1 VADKNDKSQLDERAL
16 AKLLEAAY
24 VVQEDN
30 RKKRRAPPRAEY
42 EAPVARAK
50 RAAQTAE
57 RTIETTDAAEPP
69 RSDAAPAPPA
79 AWLVPPDHSAALAKI
94 VETQRELQMRRSD
107 LADPIALIAQR
118 VVEIVRAGGSA
129 IGIVEGETVVYRAK
143 AGLMTPSAGQLPQE
157 KALSTACLRTGHAVR
172 CDDIDTEFLVDADEC
187 RERGIQSMI
196 AVPVFR
202 DGAVAGVLEIYYS
215 SKRGFTE
222 QDVHSAQLMAGL
234 VGEALAREE
243 EKTWKKSLASER
255 AVMLEA
261 LEKLKPNLAALVDV
275 SPGKNGAPAASREP
289 SKTSPVCRKCGHEL
303 PEEEQFCGKCG
314 TPRSGVYEPPNMQ
327 SKVASLW
334 QMQEAAQKD
343 SPVADSPG
351 PRPDAARGYDDAE
364 FEKLLADSLEKEMPA
379 LFEALDPHAEHPSS
393 ETADDPSA
401 HPVEAS
407 ELEREFDGGQTGDE
421 KNEGSE
427 DASGEEEALGTTAL
441 VKAERTP
448 DWSSAENAR
457 EFLEQLA
464 GERSGGFAGF
474 WRARR
479 GDFYLAL
486 AVILV
491 ACVIRWGIWSN
502 RPVSATGTATPAAG
516 AAQQRRK
523 PADADLSVFDRL
535 LINLGVAEAPEPAD
549 YKGNP
554 RTEVWVDLHTA
565 LYYCPGSDLYGKT
578 PKGKY
583 TTQRDAQLDQFEPAY
598 RKACD

>member
-1 VADKNDKSQLDERAL
+1 LVDKNDKSQLDERAL

-50 RAAQTAE
+50 PASSTVEGTTDGMDAAQPA
-57 RTIETTDAAEPP
+57 
-69 RSDAAPAPPA
+69 RSEVAPAAPAP
-79 AWLVPPDHSAALAKI
+79 WLVPPDHSAALAKI
-94 VETQRELQMRRSD
+94 VETQRELQMRRAD
-107 LADPIALIAQR
+107 LAEPITLIAQR
-118 VVEIVRAGGSA
+118 VLEIVRAGGSA
-129 IGIVEGETVVYRAK
+129 VGIVEGDSLVYRAK
-143 AGLMTPSAGQLPQE
+143 AGRMTPSAAQLPQE

-172 CDDIDTEFLVDADEC
+172 CDDVDTEFLVDAEEC

-202 DGAVAGVLEIYYS
+202 DGAVAGVLEIYYA

-289 SKTSPVCRKCGHEL
+289 SQASSACRKCGHEL
-303 PEEEQFCGKCG
+303 PQEEQFCGKCG
-314 TPRSGVYEPPNMQ
+314 TPRSGVYEAPNMQ

-334 QMQEAAQKD
+334 QMQEAAQKS
-343 SPVADSPG
+343 SPAENTPE
-351 PRPDAARGYDDAE
+351 PRPDATRGLDDAQ
-364 FEKLLADSLEKEMPA
+364 FEKLLVDSLEKEMPS
-379 LFEALDPHAEHPSS
+379 LFHALDPHAE
-393 ETADDPSA
+393 DPSCEAAEASAA
-401 HPVEAS
+401 HPVETS
-407 ELEREFDGGQTGDE
+407 ELEKEFAGGEAGDE
-421 KNEGSE
+421 KADESE
-427 DASGEEEALGTTAL
+427 DAASEEEASATTAL

-457 EFLEQLA
+457 DFLEQLA

-516 AAQQRRK
+516 SAQQRRK
-523 PADADLSVFDRL
+523 PADADLSLFDRL
-535 LINLGVAEAPEPAD
+535 LINLGVAEAPEPTEN
-549 YKGNP
+549 KGNP

>member
-1 VADKNDKSQLDERAL
+1 LVDKNDKSQLDDRAL

-30 RKKRRAPPRAEY
+30 RKKRRASTRAEY

-50 RAAQTAE
+50 HVPPTMDGM
-57 RTIETTDAAEPP
+57 DASEP
-69 RSDAAPAPPA
+69 RSEAAPAPPA
-79 AWLVPPDHSAALAKI
+79 SWLVPPDHSAALAKI

-107 LADPIALIAQR
+107 LGEPITLIAQR

-129 IGIVEGETVVYRAK
+129 VGIVEGENLMYRAK
-143 AGLMTPSAGQLPQE
+143 AGLMTPLAAQLPQE

-172 CDDIDTEFLVDADEC
+172 CDDVDTEFLVDADEC
-187 RERGIQSMI
+187 HRRGIQSMI

-202 DGAVAGVLEIYYS
+202 DGSVAGVLEIYYG

-275 SPGKNGAPAASREP
+275 SSGNNGAPVASREP
-289 SKTSPVCRKCGHEL
+289 SKAGSGCRKCGHEL

-314 TPRSGVYEPPNMQ
+314 TPRSGVYEAPNMQ

-334 QMQEAAQKD
+334 QMQEAAQKS
-343 SPVADSPG
+343 SPAASSPE
-351 PRPDAARGYDDAE
+351 PRPDATHGFDDAQ

-379 LFEALDPHAEHPSS
+379 LFQELEAQTGPSSS
-393 ETADDPSA
+393 ETAEDAST
-401 HPVEAS
+401 HSVETS
-407 ELEREFDGGQTGDE
+407 ELEKEFAGGESGDE
-421 KNEGSE
+421 KADGSE
-427 DASGEEEALGTTAL
+427 AAASEEATATTAL

-464 GERSGGFAGF
+464 GEQSSGFAGF

-516 AAQQRRK
+516 APQQRRK
-523 PADADLSVFDRL
+523 PADADLSLFDRL
-535 LINLGVAEAPEPAD
+535 LINLGVAEAPEPTES
-549 YKGNP
+549 KGNP